1 MKFLNREP
9 AVLIALFA
17 SLLQLLGAHLFHF
30 SADTQGVI
38 VAVVTAGFGVW
49 TAFHL
54 TQDKILPAILGFA
67 QAAFSLFLAFGAD
80 VPAVDQANILGFVTV
95 VVGLFVRTQVTAKVA
110 ATAGV

>member
-1 MKFLNREP
+1 MKVLNREP
-9 AVLIALFA
+9 AVIIAVFA
-17 SLLQLLGAHLFHF
+17 ALLQLVGAHLFHF

-54 TQDKILPAILGFA
+54 SQDSWLPAILGFA
-67 QAAFSLFLAFGAD
+67 QALFSLFLAFGAS

-95 VVGLFVRTQVTAKVA
+95 VVGLFVRTQVTAKA
-110 ATAGV
+110 PPTA